1 MSMTIPQ
8 KKYFCKRI
16 DEILS
21 SKISDLNKEIN
32 SVFNER
38 EVADCMI
45 MEGPDTLKIVSEDKL
60 KRMILR
66 RILEGTEGW
75 NAKEYLGTFQV
86 RDLIVDYD
94 KCKEQFERETYAEN
108 QIVMDKQKK
117 LREEAAKIKDQAMF
131 GNEQEAY
138 IMLEKFQNA

>member
-21 SKISDLNKEIN
+21 KKISDLNKQIN
-32 SVFNER
+32 AIFNER

-45 MEGPDTLKIVSEDKL
+45 MEGPDKLKVVSEDKL
-60 KRMILR
+60 KRMVLR
-66 RILEGTEGW
+66 RILEGDEGW
-75 NAKEYLGTFQV
+75 RAKEYLGSFKVT
-86 RDLIVDYD
+86 DLIIDYD
-94 KCKEQFERETYAEN
+94 KSKKQFEKETYAEN
-108 QIVMDKQKK
+108 QIVMDKQEK

-138 IMLEKFQNA
+138 VMLEDFQNA

>member
-21 SKISDLNKEIN
+21 TKISSLNKQIN
-32 SVFNER
+32 AVFNER

-45 MEGPDTLKIVSEDKL
+45 MEGPDTLKIVSNDKL

-66 RILEGTEGW
+66 RIYEGAEGW
-75 NAKEYLGTFQV
+75 RSDEYLGTFKV
-86 RDLIVDYD
+86 TDLIVDYD
-94 KCKEQFERETYAEN
+94 KSKKQFEAETYAEN
-108 QIVMDKQKK
+108 QIIMDKQAE
-117 LREEAAKIKDQAMF
+117 LREEASKIKDQAMF

>member
-21 SKISDLNKEIN
+21 TKISSLNKQIN
-32 SVFNER
+32 AIFNEK
-38 EVADCMI
+38 EVAECMI
-45 MEGPDTLKIVSEDKL
+45 MEGPDALKTVSGDELKKMIL
-60 KRMILR
+60 KRIH
-66 RILEGTEGW
+66 EGAEGW
-75 NAKEYLGTFQV
+75 RSDEYLGTFKV
-86 RDLIVDYD
+86 TDLIIDYD
-94 KCKEQFERETYAEN
+94 KCKKQYEKETYDEN
-108 QIVMDKQKK
+108 QIVMDKQAE
-117 LREEAAKIKDQAMF
+117 LREEASKIKDQAMF

>member
-21 SKISDLNKEIN
+21 SKISGLNKQIN
-32 SVFNER
+32 AVFNER

-60 KRMILR
+60 RKMILE
-66 RILEGTEGW
+66 RIHKGAEGW
-75 NAKEYLGTFQV
+75 RSEEYLGTFKV
-86 RDLIVDYD
+86 TELIIDYD
-94 KCKEQFERETYAEN
+94 KSKKQFERETYAEN
-108 QIVMDKQKK
+108 QIIMDKQAELK
-117 LREEAAKIKDQAMF
+117 EEASKIKDQAMF

-138 IMLEKFQNA
+138 LMLERFQDA